1 MNLIYRIKKLQKDK
15 SDEQQDI
22 VVPDY
27 FDNIVFQRK
36 GPLIRAIAFIGEFHP
51 DHILEQ
57 GIEDYDDIS
66 LKEMVENKKL
76 SKTDRIKAITFGKV
90 LKSILDT
97 FDMQSSVY
105 VEGDIHGFVLD
116 CKTSDGKEAK
126 ITPLFDV
133 GINVNIGNTKDVYY
147 FRRMY
152 KNPSDL
158 NFHSQT
164 FYRFE
169 QGDICLVALSH
180 QTRLEDEFLSTG
192 DACFQQTDFVQTDYE
207 DGLPVTICDFQSKV
221 SNDDY
226 SLSIVAEKVRE
237 ENLDTL
243 IENSK
248 VRIPI
253 GTLELLNTLGENLVL
268 NKISGNFRIIQKR
281 GDIVYDDFKMY
292 GGKFKSFMTRSRLD
306 DASVTTINP
315 GDWSYEQHLQDKK
328 REQTFSLHVNET
340 NGKNPSIE
348 MNASSGVG
356 FEKFPSLEDAYKK
369 ASEAYQ
375 KTIGAMPNWLKRK

>member
-66 LKEMVENKKL
+66 LKELVENKKL
-76 SKTDRIKAITFGKV
+76 SKTDRIKAIAFGKV
-90 LKSILDT
+90 LKGILDN

-105 VEGDIHGFVLD
+105 VEGDRHGFVLN
-116 CKTSDGKEAK
+116 CETNDGREAK
-126 ITPLFDV
+126 ISPLFDV

-147 FRRMY
+147 FRHVY
-152 KNPSDL
+152 KNSSDL

-164 FYRFE
+164 FYKFE
-169 QGDICLVALSH
+169 QGDVCLVALNH
-180 QTRLEDEFLSTG
+180 QTRIEDEILPTG
-192 DACFQQTDFVQTDYE
+192 DICFQQTDFVGTDYE
-207 DGLPVTICDFQSKV
+207 DGLPVTTCNFDSKV

-226 SLSIVAEKVRE
+226 SLLIKAEKIRE
-237 ENLDTL
+237 EDLDTL
-243 IENSK
+243 IESSK

-253 GTLELLNTLGENLVL
+253 GTLELLNTLGEDLVL
-268 NKISGNFRIIQKR
+268 NKISGNFRIVQKY
-281 GDIVYDDFKMY
+281 GDTVYDEFKMY

-306 DASVTTINP
+306 ASVMTINP
-315 GDWSYEQHLQDKK
+315 ENWSYEQHLQDKK
-328 REQTFSLHVNET
+328 KEQSFVLRVSEEED
-340 NGKNPSIE
+340 KNPNIE
-348 MNASSGVG
+348 MNASSGTG

-369 ASEAYQ
+369 ANEGYQ
-375 KTIGAMPNWLKRK
+375 KTIGALPTWLKRK